1 MNERIERYRDKMNY
15 VVRSMESVQKDAA
28 SELEL
33 GGIFYGL
40 HTAIAASMD
49 MVAMLLKDM
58 GDVVRDDYL
67 NITRLTEIGIISG
80 DLADRLK
87 KCNGMRNYLVHR
99 YNCAYDTIAL
109 DSRSEVE
116 EILYEF
122 IEIVERVLNGF
133 ETDPR

>member
-1 MNERIERYRDKMNY
+1 MNERIGRYRDKMNY
-15 VVRSMESVQKDAA
+15 AVRNMESVQKDAE

-40 HTAIAASMD
+40 HTAIETSMD
-49 MVAMLLKDM
+49 MVAVLLKDM
-58 GDVVRDDYL
+58 GDVVRDDYS
-67 NITRLTEIGIISG
+67 NITRLTEIGIISD

-87 KCNGMRNYLVHR
+87 KCNGMRNYLVPR

-122 IEIVERVLNGF
+122 IEIVEVILNGF

>member
-15 VVRSMESVQKDAA
+15 VVRNMESVQKDAE

-58 GDVVRDDYL
+58 GDVVRDDYS
-67 NITRLTEIGIISG
+67 NITRLKE
-80 DLADRLK
+80 
-87 KCNGMRNYLVHR
+87 
-99 YNCAYDTIAL
+99 
-109 DSRSEVE
+109 
-116 EILYEF
+116 
-122 IEIVERVLNGF
+122 IEI
-133 ETDPR
+133 T